1 MRRYRDFFNF
11 QAAAAILDFAKIGNF
26 NGRSAIKGECASPY
40 QISSKSVKRLQ
51 RYGNLPVFKMAAV
64 RHLRFLKFKFLT
76 IVAVKEPICHHCT
89 KFHKDQTNRCDFC
102 AIQDGGHRHLGF
114 SKMRN
119 FNGHSAVRGQFASP
133 CQISSKSVE
142 RLHRYGNLTVFKIA
156 VVRHLGLVWRDW
168 DHPR

>member
-1 MRRYRDFFNF
+1 
-11 QAAAAILDFAKIGNF
+11 
-26 NGRSAIKGECASPY
+26 
-40 QISSKSVKRLQ
+40 
-51 RYGNLPVFKMAAV
+51 MAAV

-89 KFHKDQTNRCDFC
+89 KFHKDQTNRSDFC

-142 RLHRYGNLTVFKIA
+142 RLHRYGNLTVFKIV
-156 VVRHLGLVWRDW
+156 VVRHLGVWRDW